1 MLFDELK
8 KANMQ
13 ALKDKNSTA
22 RSALGLAID
31 KAMKIK
37 IEKRTKNE
45 ELTDT
50 DVLQVIEKSIKEL
63 IEEKEAFLKAGRMEK
78 VAELEEQI
86 KVLEVYLPKKLTE
99 AEIKAEIEK
108 LDDKSIPSI
117 MKHFKMNFAGK
128 VDMGLVNK
136 VAREF
141 Q

>member
-128 VDMGLVNK
+128 
-136 VAREF
+136 
-141 Q
+141 